1 MNNLSFYIHG
11 NAEHGNGILD
21 LLTHV
26 LGLFDGLTI
35 VNPENGFYFLLGLF
49 EIANIHPLLVHFPIA
64 FLTFFVI
71 IDLLG
76 TVVQKNVW
84 RVFASSMLYIGMLTT
99 VVTVWAGLRASE
111 TVPHGHEVHDVM
123 TLHQNFGIAILVLGL
138 IMSALRLRHSPKG
151 WGIHSFFS
159 ILLLTLLIMGADLG
173 GQMVYKYGVAVQA
186 VMVSPNDHHHHD
198 DSTNR
203 LIPTAAF
210 NFAIKG

>member
-11 NAEHGNGILD
+11 NSEHGSGILD

-26 LGLFDGLTI
+26 LGFFDGLTT
-35 VNPENGFYFLLGLF
+35 VNPENDFPVLLGLF

-76 TVVQKNVW
+76 TMVQKNVW

-99 VVTVWAGLRASE
+99 AVTVWAGLRASE
-111 TVPHGHEVHDVM
+111 TVPHSHDVHEIM

-138 IMSALRLRHSPKG
+138 TMSGLRLHRSPKG
-151 WGIHSFFS
+151 WGVHSFFS
-159 ILLLTLLIMGADLG
+159 ILLLMLLIIGADLG
-173 GQMVYKYGVAVQA
+173 GQMVYKHGVAVQA
-186 VMVSPNDHHHHD
+186 VMVSPSDHHHHD
-198 DSTNR
+198 D
-203 LIPTAAF
+203 
-210 NFAIKG
+210 